1 MSPKWISSGNS
12 SHIYT
17 TYVTCAK
24 RCISLSTH
32 NFIAPQLVANISI
45 KLKRK
50 KYASLSISDIWIFA
64 YIRISG
70 CVDRRMCANDMR
82 FDVYVCTNMD
92 GWMCFN
98 YVKNWRVCFAR
109 NGGDQRLIKL
119 ITGALT
125 YVALWWIDVM
135 LQEEGE
141 IVKNSDRCF
150 LHITLVN
157 GILCKRIN
165 VEAQILMVRYTDN
178 FYWCPQTDTVKG
190 KKRRSH
196 FAAFRCL
203 CRHRLTGVY
212 SI

>member
-1 MSPKWISSGNS
+1 
-12 SHIYT
+12 
-17 TYVTCAK
+17 
-24 RCISLSTH
+24 
-32 NFIAPQLVANISI
+32 
-45 KLKRK
+45 
-50 KYASLSISDIWIFA
+50 
-64 YIRISG
+64 
-70 CVDRRMCANDMR
+70 MCANDMR

-119 ITGALT
+119 TTGALT

-141 IVKNSDRCF
+141 IVKNADRCF

-190 KKRRSH
+190 KKTPVSFCCLSLPLSPSVDRRLFNLANTRFLPRQLRLAGGSAKRSSGTISKCFH
-196 FAAFRCL
+196 LTR
-203 CRHRLTGVY
+203 RWSREKQHRKMEKCQIKTHGDTF
-212 SI
+212 